1 MLSYTANKEFTMPVF
16 DDAIFEQHYKEFLK
30 VKANW
35 LELVNSLAV
44 HHSKNSRDE
53 LIRPVAF
60 SNSATEFQ
68 RALELHIKWKQFAEF
83 ADERRKKKSIA
94 IAAALYSPVPLMV
107 IEPVRFALTVF
118 NATTTTNMTREDIIQ
133 RYEKQRVKLKKIPF
147 STASINALKK
157 EAEWFEDMPE
167 GRLFRCRTEGYEDTV
182 AEIIFKDETDSQKVR
197 YGAHGAFVY
206 HPGWTKDNIIV
217 QDKPVIEYAGKYD
230 YINPVKCS
238 LFPNSKLYDVED
250 INIADKKSQQRAI
263 VEQAIHTRRYNFE
276 RRATSRMVRAQ
287 AEGNASAVALKIEQ
301 DRQHMTRL
309 NEMDL
314 ELLDKKIS
322 SDDLNVLKITEL
334 REMYGDTKPR
344 RGKKFKELAQRK

>member
-1 MLSYTANKEFTMPVF
+1 MPVF

-30 VKANW
+30 VKASW

-44 HHSKNSRDE
+44 HHSKNARDE

-60 SNSATEFQ
+60 TSDGTVFHK
-68 RALELHIKWKQFAEF
+68 ALELHIKWKQFAEF
-83 ADERRKKKSIA
+83 ADERRKRKSIA

-107 IEPVRFALTVF
+107 IEPVRFSLTVF
-118 NATTTTNMTREDIIQ
+118 NATTTTNMTREDILQ
-133 RYEKQRVKLKKIPF
+133 RYEKQRIKLKKIPF

-157 EAEWFEDMPE
+157 EAEWFEAMPE
-167 GRLFRCRTEGYEDTV
+167 GRMFRCRTEGYEDTV
-182 AEIIFKDETDSQKVR
+182 AEITFQGETESQKVR

-206 HPGWTKDNIIV
+206 HPGWTKENILI
-217 QDKPVIEYAGKYD
+217 QDKPVLEYAGKYD
-230 YINPVKCS
+230 YITPVQCS
-238 LFPNSKLYDVED
+238 LFPSSKLYDIED
-250 INIADKKSQQRAI
+250 INIADKKTQQRAI

-301 DRQHMTRL
+301 DRQHMTLL
-309 NEMDL
+309 NERDL
-314 ELLDKKIS
+314 ELLEKKIA

-334 REMYGDTKPR
+334 REKYGDTQPR

>member
-1 MLSYTANKEFTMPVF
+1 MPVF
-16 DDAIFEQHYKEFLK
+16 DDVTFEQHYKEFLK
-30 VKANW
+30 VKASW

-44 HHSKNSRDE
+44 HHSRNARDE

-60 SNSATEFQ
+60 SNDKKVFQ
-68 RALELHIKWKQFAEF
+68 KALDLHIKWKQFADF
-83 ADERRKKKSIA
+83 ADERRKRKNIA

-107 IEPVRFALTVF
+107 IEPVRFSLTVF
-118 NATTTTNMTREDIIQ
+118 NATTTTNMTREDILQ
-133 RYEKQRVKLKKIPF
+133 RYEKQRIKLKKIPF

-157 EAEWFEDMPE
+157 EAEWFEAMPE
-167 GRLFRCRTEGYEDTV
+167 GRMFRCRTEGYEDTV
-182 AEIIFKDETDSQKVR
+182 AEVIFKDETESQKVR

-206 HPGWTKDNIIV
+206 HPTWTKDNILI
-217 QDKPVIEYAGKYD
+217 QDKPVLEYAGKYD
-230 YINPVKCS
+230 YITPLQCS
-238 LFPNSKLYDVED
+238 LFPASKLYDIED
-250 INIADKKSQQRAI
+250 INIADKKSQQRAV

-301 DRQHMTRL
+301 DRQVMARL

-314 ELLDKKIS
+314 ELLEKKIA

-334 REMYGDTKPR
+334 REKYGETQPR
-344 RGKKFKELAQRK
+344 RGKKFKDLAQLK